1 MKNKPTRQIVSLLLA
16 SAFML
21 SGCSSGGAV
30 APSSAPSTK
39 TTETVPSETVYNEYL
54 PPEMK
59 REFSVRNPKQTYSSK
74 EFKVVFEGEWDKI
87 TDEEYKKALE
97 NEFYQVYPRL
107 YTRWGTGKEPKTI
120 HLIAES
126 NTEDIACSWEDKVQV
141 QVQYANEH
149 PEDIGYLA
157 HELTHNIQSYPVG
170 LKWWTEGF
178 ASYGRFRYFHWAA
191 DDCVYLI
198 DQKGEDLIN
207 WRYEPYGEC
216 VLFFAYMDYR
226 FPTLLKNG
234 EWVPGLV
241 DSIHKAVKNGDISD
255 DSDPYTPGTPFNN
268 LVKKITGYDTIE
280 ALRAKYV
287 EECVNGTWVF
297 DGFGCYKDNIVLG
310 MHYPQIKTDVYDRKT
325 APMAKEVKEYSINVF
340 KGATVIRC
348 SGFINDYE
356 SSAMLVDGNFD
367 TKWCAEKGNV
377 TDAALLLKG
386 VCHYIVLDLGSYKT
400 FNSYTLY
407 NAGTV
412 EDESYNAT
420 SWELLWSNTTNHF
433 VPLDY
438 QKGCKENVATFETG
452 EVTCRYVML
461 KIYTPDSG
469 AGTVRLYELTAGI
482 AG

>member
-1 MKNKPTRQIVSLLLA
+1 MKKIYARRFVSFILA

-21 SGCSSGGAV
+21 SGCSSGGSESGTT
-30 APSSAPSTK
+30 SSGTSIK

-54 PPEMK
+54 PSEMK
-59 REFSVRNPKQTYSSK
+59 REFSVRNPMQLDSSK

-87 TDEEYKKALE
+87 TDEEYKHALQ

-107 YTRWGTGKEPKTI
+107 YTRWGTGSEPKTI

-141 QVQYANEH
+141 QVRYANEH

-207 WRYEPYGEC
+207 WSYEPYGEC

-234 EWVPGLV
+234 E
-241 DSIHKAVKNGDISD
+241 ITD
-255 DSDPYTPGTPFNN
+255 DSDPYTPGNPFNN
-268 LVKKITGYDTIE
+268 LVKKITGYETIE

-297 DGFGCYKDNIVLG
+297 DGFGSYKDNIVLG
-310 MHYPQIKTDVYDRKT
+310 MHYPQIKPDVYDRKT
-325 APMAKEVKEYSINVF
+325 APKSSTVKEYANNVF
-340 KGATVIRC
+340 KDARVYRC
-348 SGFINDYE
+348 SGFINGNE
-356 SSAMLVDGNFD
+356 TAAMLVDGKYD

-377 TDAALLLKG
+377 TEVSMLLKG

-400 FNSYTLY
+400 FSSYTLY

-420 SWELLWSNTTNHF
+420 SWELLWSNTPNHF
-433 VPLDY
+433 IPLDY
-438 QKGCKENVATFETG
+438 QKDCKENAVTFETG
-452 EVTCRYVML
+452 EVTCRYIML
-461 KIYTPDSG
+461 KIYTPDNG
-469 AGTVRLYELTAGI
+469 PGTVRLYELQAG
-482 AG
+482 

>member
-1 MKNKPTRQIVSLLLA
+1 MKKSKACLALLLTI
-16 SAFML
+16 SCFL
-21 SGCSSGGAV
+21 SGCSNGTK
-30 APSSAPSTK
+30 PSSVQSVTPSTK
-39 TTETVPSETVYNEYL
+39 TTETVPSETAYNEYL

-59 REFSVRNPKQTYSSK
+59 REFSVRNMKKFDSSK

-87 TDEEYKKALE
+87 TDEGYKHALQ

-107 YTRWGTGKEPKTI
+107 YTRWGTGNEPKTI

-149 PEDIGYLA
+149 PEDIGFLA

-191 DDCVYLI
+191 DDSVYLI

-216 VLFFAYMDYR
+216 VLFFAYMDYK

-234 EWVPGLV
+234 KWEPGLV
-241 DSIHKAVKNGDISD
+241 DSIHNAIKNGEITD
-255 DSDPYTPGTPFNN
+255 DSDPYTPGNPFND
-268 LVKKITGYDTIE
+268 LVKKMTGYDTIE
-280 ALRAKYV
+280 ALREKYV

-297 DGFGCYKDNIVLG
+297 DGFGRYKDNVVLG

-325 APMAKEVKEYSINVF
+325 APMASTVKEYADNVF
-340 KGATVIRC
+340 KDARIIRC
-348 SGFINDYE
+348 SGFINE
-356 SSAMLVDGNFD
+356 NENSSMLVDGKYD
-367 TKWCAEKGNV
+367 TKWCAEKGDV
-377 TDAALLLKG
+377 TDVSMLLKG
-386 VCHYIVLDLGSYKT
+386 VYHYILIDLGSIKT
-400 FNSYTLY
+400 FSSYTLH
-407 NAGTV
+407 NAGTI

-420 SWELLWSNTTNHF
+420 SWELLWSNDTNYF

-438 QKGCKENVATFETG
+438 QKDCKENVATFEIG
-452 EVTCRYVML
+452 EVTCRYILL
-461 KIYTPDSG
+461 KIYVPDSG
-469 AGTVRLYELTAGI
+469 PGTVRLYELSAGV
-482 AG
+482 